1 MKSYI
6 TFTHKIKRSLCAE
19 GGVNYKLVKVVL
31 FQFPLHN
38 IMTIWRSPE
47 QRTTI
52 LGYVIC

>member
-52 LGYVIC
+52 LG